1 MRTCRRLHLDQFTHL
16 CDAPVA
22 GWLATETGVRTERAI
37 QVARLKLWIVETT
50 DAYAPRTLNARRT
63 KNDALNDA
71 ERIMALP
78 DSRGVLR
85 EWEVDVGQPRGGSI
99 PGPTY

>member
-1 MRTCRRLHLDQFTHL
+1 MKTCRRLHLDQFTNL
-16 CDAPVA
+16 CDVPVA
-22 GWLATETGVRTERAI
+22 GWLAKETGVRTERAI
-37 QVARLKLWIVETT
+37 QVTRLELWIVETT
-50 DAYAPRTLNARRT
+50 DAYEPRALNACRT
-63 KNDALNDA
+63 KNDALNEA

-85 EWEVDVGQPRGGSI
+85 EWVVDEGQPRGGSI